1 MIHPQ
6 NVHETLKRH
15 QLADGYPFVLDLD
28 KSHGSWL
35 HDARTGTDL
44 LDFFTCFASWPIG
57 YNHPRM
63 SEPAFSAELLT
74 AARNN
79 PANSDLYTVAMARFV
94 EAFATRVTPAGFPY
108 HFWITG
114 GALANENA
122 IKVAFDWKAQK
133 LGRRDLHE
141 SCDDLVVLHFKDA
154 FHGRSGYTLSLTN
167 TDPAKTGLF
176 PKFRWPRVHN
186 PGIEFDLDGG
196 IANDIVASEARACA
210 EIERA
215 FAEHKGKVAAI
226 LIEPMQSEGGDHH
239 FRPEFLKKLR
249 AYADEQEA
257 LLVFDEVQTG
267 FFGAGTPWLWQQIGV
282 APDIVAFAKKSQQ
295 AGIYSSKRVDD
306 VPENCFHRP
315 SRINSTWGGNLADM
329 VRATQIIDI
338 ILQEQMPE
346 NIAARGRQFVAGLR
360 QLARSGAPF
369 TNVRGVGSLCAFTL
383 ADTGTRD
390 AMLGRLRDQRL
401 LALKS
406 GSRAIRF
413 RLPLNVT
420 AAEVE
425 LALGKIEAALPA
437 GAR

>member
-1 MIHPQ
+1 
-6 NVHETLKRH
+6 
-15 QLADGYPFVLDLD
+15 
-28 KSHGSWL
+28 
-35 HDARTGTDL
+35 
-44 LDFFTCFASWPIG
+44 
-57 YNHPRM
+57 
-63 SEPAFSAELLT
+63 
-74 AARNN
+74 
-79 PANSDLYTVAMARFV
+79 MARFV
-94 EAFATRVTPAGFPY
+94 EAFASRVTPQGFPY
-108 HFWITG
+108 HFWISG

-133 LGRRDLHE
+133 LGRKDLHE

-167 TDPAKTGLF
+167 TDPTKTGLF

-186 PGIEFDLDGG
+186 PGLEFDLDGG
-196 IANDIVASEARACA
+196 IANDIQASEARSCA

-257 LLVFDEVQTG
+257 LLIFDEVQTG
-267 FFGAGTPWLWQQIGV
+267 FFGAGTPWLWQQLGV

-295 AGIYSSKRVDD
+295 AGIYSSTRVDD

-338 ILQEQMPE
+338 ILQEKMPE
-346 NIAARGRQFVAGLR
+346 NIAARGRQFVTGLR
-360 QLARSGAPF
+360 QLGRSGAPF
-369 TNVRGVGSLCAFTL
+369 SNVRGVGSLCAFTL
-383 ADTGTRD
+383 ADTATRD

-413 RLPLNVT
+413 RMPINVS
-420 AAEVE
+420 AAEVD
-425 LALGKIEAALPA
+425 LALGKIEAALPT
-437 GAR
+437 RTL